1 MTVAESGS
9 PKYTVWNM
17 AILPPRDSRGE
28 QAGRHQ
34 AGDQD
39 ALADGP
45 VQGPDE
51 VQGHERE
58 D

>member
-9 PKYTVWNM
+9 PKYTVWDM
-17 AILPPRDSRGE
+17 AILPPRDSCGE

-34 AGDQD
+34 ADQD

-51 VQGHERE
+51 VQGHERK